1 MRSLNTP
8 HANASPIPRL
18 RGEQPRAIGR
28 LASMSFDVRDAG
40 PSSQRFDAESVL
52 AGLTEPQRRAAAV
65 IDGAVLVLA
74 GPGSG
79 KTRVITRRVAH
90 LVANGIPAWQIL
102 ALTFT
107 NKAAGEM
114 RDRVERLVPPN
125 VPGRR
130 GLTVSTFHSFCA
142 LLLRRYGGAVGLK
155 DGFSI
160 YDTGDQRDA
169 MKEALEEAG
178 LSTSNFAPAAVL
190 AVVSNAK
197 NALQDAE
204 AFAKEASDFHSRSIA
219 KAYRAYERILVKNNA
234 VDFDDL
240 LLKVASLLRGETPVL
255 RELQQ
260 RYRYILIDEY
270 QDTNHAQFVIAH
282 ALAQAHGNLFVVG
295 DPDQSIYGWRGADLS
310 NILDFE
316 EHFPNATVIPLGQ
329 NFRSTGHIVRCAS
342 ALIENNQR
350 RKHKDLTT
358 ELGDGERPTVAY
370 CADEHDEAACAA
382 EFLLEASAAGV
393 EWRRMAVL
401 YRMNSLSRVIEDEL
415 RRRAIPYVVARG
427 TAYWDRREVKD
438 VLAYL
443 RAIANAAD
451 ESAVRR
457 IVNVP
462 ARGIG
467 DTSVRKLQAL
477 AVDAGVTLG
486 ELLTQGVLRGPAIA
500 QAVGRSAKAALQFGA
515 LLASWR
521 ERFATSAPGELA
533 PLVADVLRESGLD
546 AIDPLTAGD
555 EEREAKQNRDE
566 IVSAAA
572 EWRLPVD
579 ADQESGE
586 PPIAIASALDA
597 LRGFLASVALVSDQD
612 LVDADR
618 GAITLLTLHAA
629 KGLEFDT
636 VALVGVEQGIL
647 PHQRA
652 TTEPDGIEEER
663 RLCFVGMTRAERRL
677 LIGSAAVRVIRGIR
691 QTAVMSEFLRELPK
705 EHIRVE
711 RRDAGAG
718 VDGFSGIV
726 YDESDGWDDVP
737 LSRRYPIGCTVRHPR
752 FGVGR
757 VDQVVDRGAS
767 SSVRVA
773 FKSAGIKTLILA
785 YTKLER
791 IDA

>member
-1 MRSLNTP
+1 MSTD
-8 HANASPIPRL
+8 ASS
-18 RGEQPRAIGR
+18 
-28 LASMSFDVRDAG
+28 ASHTVA
-40 PSSQRFDAESVL
+40 RFDAESVL
-52 AGLTEPQRRAAAV
+52 EGLTPAQRAAASIV
-65 IDGAVLVLA
+65 DGAVLVLA

-79 KTRVITRRVAH
+79 KTRVITRRIAH

-102 ALTFT
+102 ALTFI

-114 RDRVERLVPPN
+114 RDRVERLVPAS

-142 LLLRRYGGAVGLK
+142 LLLRRYAALAGLK

-169 MKEALEEAG
+169 MKEALEESG
-178 LSTSNFAPAAVL
+178 LSSTNFTPAAAL

-204 AFAKEASDFHSRSIA
+204 AYAKEATDFHSRSVA
-219 KAYRAYERILVKNNA
+219 KAFRAYERILVRNNA

-240 LLKVASLLRGETPVL
+240 LLKVAHLLRRDTETL
-255 RELQQ
+255 RELQ
-260 RYRYILIDEY
+260 RRHRYILIDEY

-316 EHFPNATVIPLGQ
+316 GHFPNATVIPLGQ
-329 NFRSTGHIVRCAS
+329 NFRSTAHIVRCA
-342 ALIENNQR
+342 AAVIENNRR
-350 RKHKDLTT
+350 RKHKELSTD
-358 ELGDGERPTVAY
+358 LGDGERPVVAY
-370 CADEHDEAACAA
+370 CADEHDEAVRAA
-382 EFLLEASAAGV
+382 DFLGAASDAGV

-401 YRMNSLSRVIEDEL
+401 YRMNALSRVIEDEL
-415 RRRAIPYVVARG
+415 RRRGIPYVVARG
-427 TAYWDRREVKD
+427 TAFWDRREVKD

-451 ESAVRR
+451 EGAVRR

-462 ARGIG
+462 PRGIG

-477 AVDAGVTLG
+477 ALDAGVTLG
-486 ELLTQGVLRGPAIA
+486 EILVQGALRGPQIA
-500 QAVGRSAKAALQFGA
+500 AAVGRSAKAILQFGA

-521 ERFATSAPGELA
+521 ERFATSPPGDLA
-533 PLVADVLRESGLD
+533 GLVAEVLRECGLD
-546 AIDPLTAGD
+546 AVDPDTASE

-566 IVSAAA
+566 IVSAAS
-572 EWRLPVD
+572 EWRVPEEGFEED
-579 ADQESGE
+579 AG
-586 PPIAIASALDA
+586 IAIESALDA

-618 GAITLLTLHAA
+618 GAVTLLTLHAA

-636 VALVGVEQGIL
+636 VALVGAEQGIL

-652 TTEPDGIEEER
+652 NDEPDGVEEER

-677 LIGSAAVRVIRGIR
+677 LISSAAARVVRGIR
-691 QTAVMSEFLRELPK
+691 QTAIPSEFLRELPS
-705 EHIRVE
+705 EHVTVE
-711 RRDAGAG
+711 RRDRGP
-718 VDGFSGIV
+718 VDDFSGIV
-726 YDESDGWDDVP
+726 YDEPDAWSDLP
-737 LSRRYPIGCTVRHPR
+737 LVRRFPVGCMVRHPL

-757 VDQVVDRGAS
+757 VEQVVDRGAS
-767 SSVRVA
+767 SSVRIA
-773 FKSAGIKTLILA
+773 FRTVGVKTIILA
-785 YTKLER
+785 YARIER
-791 IDA
+791 IDG